1 MKGSV
6 SQQSTVLLPSLVA
19 IVAATVV
26 SMCALC
32 YGMWAASMAEILPV
46 HHHSKACKLQ
56 QVPMSMLQAARKQFK
71 VVMRLRPTIDC
82 KLCRWIMSCS
92 TYQQASVVPKGAPPQ
107 LMPICVLMAQCL

>member
-6 SQQSTVLLPSLVA
+6 SQQSTVLMPSLVV

-26 SMCALC
+26 SVCALC

-46 HHHSKACKLQ
+46 HHYSQACNFFVPRSILQPARHQSKVL
-56 QVPMSMLQAARKQFK
+56 R
-71 VVMRLRPTIDC
+71 RLRPTIDC

-107 LMPICVLMAQCL
+107 MMPICVLMAQCL